1 MSERPRRHGA
11 GVGMYAAI
19 LGMFWSQYGKSIYFW
34 NRLDMLSSNFQKK
47 GNSAD
52 WFLGIN
58 VPFEPLFLSCFDINH
73 DPDGPCMYTTR
84 FNNVFELVPS
94 RRHGRGV
101 LRCFETRET
110 DTWAVECVIC
120 EICGYGWDFSHGFSG
135 FDRFVGRAIMR
146 RVRLYLKRANILMS
160 WWCKTRSNMISFR
173 HAFFLK
179 TRVSRM
185 KAIVFFNDSLHLSNQ
200 HTARPADTQ

>member
-1 MSERPRRHGA
+1 M
-11 GVGMYAAI
+11 V
-19 LGMFWSQYGKSIYFW
+19 
-34 NRLDMLSSNFQKK
+34 SSNFQKK

-110 DTWAVECVIC
+110 DTWAVKCVIC
-120 EICGYGWDFSHGFSG
+120 EIMGMGEIFLMVF
-135 FDRFVGRAIMR
+135 
-146 RVRLYLKRANILMS
+146 RVLIGSLDA
-160 WWCKTRSNMISFR
+160 RSCDESEYI
-173 HAFFLK
+173 
-179 TRVSRM
+179 
-185 KAIVFFNDSLHLSNQ
+185 
-200 HTARPADTQ
+200 